1 MANGAVQHL
10 LAVGDRRWR
19 GDERTVVA
27 GDVLQA
33 RRQRDQLGVA
43 EVAVHGERTGEC
55 VEEIDRLYRVGEQTR
70 MDDLVDGGAE
80 QVLLA
85 QYPGLLGNR
94 GVARVVHRGDAAEMI
109 DPGGE
114 PVAVG
119 REGLRYRD
127 VAPPAGTRYLHHPV
141 EADPRQLLAP

>member
-10 LAVGDRRWR
+10 LAVGHRRWR

-70 MDDLVDGGAE
+70 MDDLVDRGAE

-94 GVARVVHRGDAAEMI
+94 GIARVVQRGDAPQMVEPPWHPLAE
-109 DPGGE
+109 PLQ
-114 PVAVG
+114 P
-119 REGLRYRD
+119 LRYLATD
-127 VAPPAGTRYLHHPV
+127 PPHRF
-141 EADPRQLLAP
+141 

>member
-70 MDDLVDGGAE
+70 MDDLVDRGAE

-94 GVARVVHRGDAAEMI
+94 GIARVVQRADAAERAG
-109 DPGGE
+109 PRGE
-114 PVAVG
+114 RVAVACEG
-119 REGLRYRD
+119 RRYRD
-127 VAPPAGTRYLHHPV
+127 IDPPDGIGKLHHLV
-141 EADPRQLLAP
+141 EVDPG